1 MNRLFAIILL
11 LFSCNH
17 STAPFISDF
26 VVISYSSQCCGVPS
40 DKPLLSAI
48 KQFKRA
54 HNIKVIKGAIITN
67 IGDEGEIEYVLN
79 LRPRSES
86 QKNTFIKELQHLTK
100 PRLIFKEP
108 GSVSVSESNLKYW
121 NELQTERSY
130 RNITKTNF

>member
-79 LRPRSES
+79 LQPLNEK
-86 QKNTFIKELQHLTK
+86 QKNEFIKELYKLTK
-100 PRLIFKEP
+100 PRLLFKEP
-108 GSVSVSESNLKYW
+108 GSVGVNESHVKYW
-121 NELQTERSY
+121 NELQTEKSH
-130 RNITKTNF
+130 RNIAKTDF